1 MSLSYD
7 VEGGPI
13 QIKTIEQSERT
24 DCDFYMELCSTY
36 GLAMKVYSKKIVVFD
51 REAYK
56 AKGPAATITPDM
68 IQSWNWDRKLAGTYT
83 GGEYT
88 YTDPGTEEEIKVNV
102 GEGPRILPS
111 Q

>member
-1 MSLSYD
+1 M
-7 VEGGPI
+7 
-13 QIKTIEQSERT
+13 
-24 DCDFYMELCSTY
+24 
-36 GLAMKVYSKKIVVFD
+36 VFD

-88 YTDPGTEEEIKVNV
+88 YTDPA
-102 GEGPRILPS
+102 PRRK
-111 Q
+111 

>member
-1 MSLSYD
+1 M
-7 VEGGPI
+7 
-13 QIKTIEQSERT
+13 T
-24 DCDFYMELCSTY
+24 
-36 GLAMKVYSKKIVVFD
+36 LAMKVYSKKIVVFD

-56 AKGPAATITPDM
+56 AKGPAATITTDM

>member
-1 MSLSYD
+1 MSEDSKLDNSRLSRSM
-7 VEGGPI
+7 
-13 QIKTIEQSERT
+13 T
-24 DCDFYMELCSTY
+24 
-36 GLAMKVYSKKIVVFD
+36 LAMKVYSKKIVVFD

-56 AKGPAATITPDM
+56 AKGPAATITTDM